1 LQPTASIEK
10 GEKKIIMSLKDKVC
24 VVTGGSRGIGRGI
37 SEALASEGAHLAI
50 IFRNNAKAF
59 EDLRSFLTHCAIRIE
74 GYQAD
79 VTDFKTVK
87 KTFQKIYDDFSS
99 IDVLVNCAGRSPSTN
114 SVAKG
119 TPKEWHAIIDV
130 DLHAPYYCSK
140 VALDYMHEKGRGNI
154 VNISSV
160 VANTCHAGSAS
171 YAAAKA
177 GLEAFTKVL
186 AREEARNGIRV
197 NAIAPGLI
205 QSDMSDKMVKVYG
218 QERMKEVYESIPL
231 GRFGKP
237 CDIGNLVVYLV
248 SEKGNYF
255 TGQVLGVDGGMYYW
269 KSTFSDL

>member
-1 LQPTASIEK
+1 MHPTVTFKK
-10 GEKKIIMSLKDKVC
+10 GEKKSMMSLKDKVC
-24 VVTGGSRGIGRGI
+24 IVTGGSRGIGRGI
-37 SEALASEGAHLAI
+37 SEALAAEGANLAI

-59 EDLRSFLTHCAIRIE
+59 EDLRSALTHCAVRIE
-74 GYQAD
+74 GYQMD
-79 VTDFKTVK
+79 VTAFNSVK
-87 KTFQKIYDDFSS
+87 KTFQQIYDDFSS

-114 SVAKG
+114 SVARG

-140 VALDYMHEKGRGNI
+140 VALDYMREKGGGNI

-171 YAAAKA
+171 YASAKA

-186 AREEARNGIRV
+186 AREEAHNGIRV

-205 QSDMSDKMVKVYG
+205 QSDMSDKMTKVYG
-218 QERMKEVYESIPL
+218 QERIKEVYESIPL
-231 GRFGKP
+231 RRFGEP
-237 CDIGNLVVYLV
+237 RDIGNLVVYLV
-248 SEKGNYF
+248 SEKGDYI